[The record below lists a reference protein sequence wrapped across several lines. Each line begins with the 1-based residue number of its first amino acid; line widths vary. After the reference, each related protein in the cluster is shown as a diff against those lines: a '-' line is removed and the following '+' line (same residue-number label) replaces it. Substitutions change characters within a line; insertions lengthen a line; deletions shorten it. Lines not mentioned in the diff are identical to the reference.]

1 MKLHK
6 AAVLSAALVAAMGVG
21 AGNSYASPVP
31 TQGNTEVGYQTSVR
45 PDGRSVATVL
55 DSGVFRPVSGGTA
68 VDVVNDAGTALT
80 RIPLAYAVGDTLVP
94 ITATIGGGG
103 RELLLTPQAPPIGVQ
118 PAYSQAAYQDMI
130 AEIEKGWLNGG
141 QLNAN
146 TGAAIGLVVGCVLFL
161 FVGCPLGAA
170 IGGTIGAVTGV
181 VNANPAVQPA
191 VFAFLATLP

>member
-1 MKLHK
+1 MKLQK
-6 AAVLSAALVAAMGVG
+6 ATVLSVAVVATLCVG
-21 AGNSYASPVP
+21 TGTSYASTPAP
-31 TQGNTEVGYQTSVR
+31 SDAGVGYTTSIL

-55 DSGVFRPVSGGTA
+55 DSGMFRPTAGGTA
-68 VDVVNDAGTALT
+68 VDVLDDAGTPLT
-80 RIPLAYAVGDTLVP
+80 TVPLAYALGDALVP
-94 ITATIGGGG
+94 ISATVEEGG
-103 RELLLTPQAPPIGVQ
+103 RELILTPQAPPVGVQ
-118 PAYSQAAYQDMI
+118 PAYSQAAYETMI

-141 QLNAN
+141 QLQAN